1 MVPPPVL
8 FPPPPPLPPSHITPC
23 LVALIVFASPL
34 VLPCLS
40 RVGFYVHAVIFISP
54 LSIQPYKAPVALISA
69 YLRHYTLSR
78 SPNSHSH
85 SLELFFWSHRWL
97 CVLLGSSTPP
107 MRFNLCRTL
116 CVRLVLHYT
125 LAMRCIFYLFCSCFI
140 VQYRCIV
147 TALSIVVC
155 CCRRRRH
162 NHTTIVFAHC
172 VCLHLQSPSG
182 VCSV

>member
-8 FPPPPPLPPSHITPC
+8 FPPPPLSHHPMPGRSHRFRVSLGSSVSFSRRLLRSCCNIYFAIIYSAIQSPCGSHFSLFAPLHIVPFTQ
-23 LVALIVFASPL
+23 LAFA
-34 VLPCLS
+34 
-40 RVGFYVHAVIFISP
+40 
-54 LSIQPYKAPVALISA
+54 QPGVV
-69 YLRHYTLSR
+69 
-78 SPNSHSH
+78 
-85 SLELFFWSHRWL
+85 FWSHRWWL

-182 VCSV
+182 VCRG